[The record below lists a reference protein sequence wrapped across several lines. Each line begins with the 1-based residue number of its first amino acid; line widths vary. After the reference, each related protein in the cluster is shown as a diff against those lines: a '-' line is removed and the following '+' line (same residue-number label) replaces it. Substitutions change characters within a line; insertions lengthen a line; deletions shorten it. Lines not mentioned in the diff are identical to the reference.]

1 MTDDENTYGFSKPDA
16 EDLLNLTGNKDVS
29 YPSGGGRMT
38 PCLYGR
44 TKSGGLNIG
53 TPALVD
59 VYDETGVTLTREL
72 LAETRVSNIAGT
84 TEIVLLSAYSRWLA
98 LRLC

>member
-1 MTDDENTYGFSKPDA
+1 VIDDENTYGFSKADA
-16 EDLLNLTGNKDVS
+16 EDLLSVTGNKDVS
-29 YPSGGGRMT
+29 YPTNAGRMT

-44 TKSGGLNIG
+44 TKSGGLNVG

-59 VYDETGVTLTREL
+59 VYDESGALVREL

-84 TEIVLLSAYSRWLA
+84 TEIVLFSAYSRWLA

>member
-16 EDLLNLTGNKDVS
+16 EDLLSLTGNKDVS
-29 YPSGGGRMT
+29 YPSGQGRMT

-44 TKSGGLNIG
+44 TKSGGLNVG

-59 VYDETGVTLTREL
+59 LYDENGALTGEI

-84 TEIVLLSAYSRWLA
+84 TEVVLFSAYSRWLA